1 MDSNQLNFES
11 TSFNFFQINDFLL
24 DNESDPDINYFS
36 EASALQNCSYFYN
49 NELKDYLNRDFLNVI
64 HFNIRSLK
72 KNFDTFHSN
81 IEETSNIFNIICITE
96 TWCSSDDVK
105 NSNLLLPGFNLISL
119 GRKNNKQGG
128 GILFYVNEYLRFI
141 NRPDLSISD
150 GDKEVLSIEILTKN
164 AKNII
169 LSCCYCPP
177 NGVIEDF
184 NAFLHNDIIKKS
196 SHEKKLNYIIGDFN
210 LNCFEYHTNTNIKKF
225 YNDIFEIGAIP
236 LINKPTRISS
246 TSASILD
253 NIITTDVFN
262 LSLKKEKYKDNSK
275 QTWQVLREITGSKKL
290 KASSLPKAIKIDNKI
305 FDDPGV
311 VANKMNEF
319 FTSVKPNLA
328 KKNSNINKTIN
339 RCSFPLISYLNSFE
353 LSFDEFDTAFKMLK
367 LNRAVGPDDINGNIA
382 IDSCDII
389 KNILFKIFKC
399 SIQQGIF
406 PDELKIARVS
416 PIFKGGDLLNVNINP
431 HYLS

>member
-11 TSFNFFQINDFLL
+11 ISFNFFQINDFLL

-49 NELKDYLNRDFLNVI
+49 NELKDYRNRDFLNVI
-64 HFNIRSLK
+64 HLNIRSLK
-72 KNFDTFHSN
+72 KNFDTFHSI

-96 TWCSSDDVK
+96 TWCSSDDAR
-105 NSNLLLPGFNLISL
+105 L
-119 GRKNNKQGG
+119 
-128 GILFYVNEYLRFI
+128 
-141 NRPDLSISD
+141 SD

-169 LSCCYCPP
+169 LSCCYRPP

-196 SHEKKLNYIIGDFN
+196 SHKKKLNYLIGDFN
-210 LNCFEYHTNTNIKKF
+210 LNCFEYHNNTNVKKF
-225 YNDIFEIGAIP
+225 YNDIFEIGAVP

-275 QTWQVLREITGSKKL
+275 QTWQVLREITGSKK
-290 KASSLPKAIKIDNKI
+290 ASSLPKAIKIDNKI

-319 FTSVKPNLA
+319 FTSVGPNLA
-328 KKNSNINKTIN
+328 KKISNHSSLTERSFFDTQILNRNKDCLDKSSKPSLVKTKLGSDDDIDI
-339 RCSFPLISYLNSFE
+339 RDLISEIDDEYNHLTQTDEDKFKESYFNKLIDKVKDSLQERFE
-353 LSFDEFDTAFKMLK
+353 SYKF
-367 LNRAVGPDDINGNIA
+367 LNRIFGFLFYNIKLKTMNTNEFNTYCSNLVKNLGN
-382 IDSCDII
+382 DV
-389 KNILFKIFKC
+389 
-399 SIQQGIF
+399 
-406 PDELKIARVS
+406 E
-416 PIFKGGDLLNVNINP
+416 
-431 HYLS
+431 